1 MNATMPQTL
10 LQLRGLAIAP
20 ARLSQSALVIID
32 AQGEYRSGRMALPG
46 IDPALA
52 RIADL
57 LARARAAGT
66 AVFHVAQIGQAGAL
80 FDPGTERG
88 AILPQAAPVTGEPV
102 VLKRLP
108 NAFAGTELHER
119 LQQAGRSNLILAGF
133 MTHMCISASARAA
146 LDLGYQTTVIADA
159 TATRALPSHD
169 GAAPI
174 PAEICASDGAGGT
187 GGSVCG
193 GGRRR
198 PDRRLKGYC
207 TLSAAIR
214 PRAVSRMWRSS
225 STIAAGTSRDR
236 HTAIRLSC
244 SRKPRSKP
252 ERIVTSSRR

>member
-10 LQLRGLAIAP
+10 LQMRGLAIAP

-32 AQGEYRSGRMALPG
+32 AQGEYRSGQMVLPG

-66 AVFHVAQIGQAGAL
+66 PVFHVAQIGQAGTL

-88 AILPQAAPVTGEPV
+88 AILPQAAPVAGEPV
-102 VLKRLP
+102 IMKRLP
-108 NAFAGTELHER
+108 NGFAGTELHER

-159 TATRALPSHD
+159 TATRALPATD
-169 GAAPI
+169 GGTPI
-174 PAEICASDGAGGT
+174 SSDAVHRTALAELADRFSAVVASAEIAG
-187 GGSVCG
+187 
-193 GGRRR
+193 
-198 PDRRLKGYC
+198 
-207 TLSAAIR
+207 
-214 PRAVSRMWRSS
+214 
-225 STIAAGTSRDR
+225 
-236 HTAIRLSC
+236 
-244 SRKPRSKP
+244 
-252 ERIVTSSRR
+252 